1 MKQTGKQIGI
11 VELLEWAYRHE
22 LPKAE
27 RPGDGMSASASSS
40 WGMVA
45 SYGVLGTVIDAQI
58 NRFGVVPVGMDEGDP
73 HPDAMAVAA
82 AVGGLA
88 SSRVSISEEWTPFP
102 DWVDADGLVEHAVAR
117 IRPRLAS
124 MRGEEIQ
131 TMLIARAVLGR
142 KPVWRGDEPGRAM
155 IMHGGK
161 PAWFM
166 KAAGQDAWGNPVER
180 EVDGYNYRSCRPRA
194 GAYRKY
200 RLTDDVAGLAIDRF
214 RRTVWA
220 LAVRHVAQHV
230 AGQLS
235 SHQLSA
241 EVPTLAPWAAVAG
254 LAGRGDP
261 PHAVSLFS

>member
-27 RPGDGMSASASSS
+27 RAGAGMSASVASS
-40 WGMVA
+40 WGLV
-45 SYGVLGTVIDAQI
+45 YNLGILGTVIDAPT
-58 NRFGVVPVGMDEGDP
+58 NGYGVVPVSFDEGDP
-73 HPDAMAVAA
+73 HPDAVIVGEAVAA
-82 AVGGLA
+82 L
-88 SSRVSISEEWTPFP
+88 SSLGVWISDGWSPFP
-102 DWVDADGLVEHAVAR
+102 EWADTDGLVAETVAR
-117 IRPRLAS
+117 IRPRLAAIT
-124 MRGEEIQ
+124 GQEIQ

-142 KPVWRGDEPGRAM
+142 KPDWRGEEPGRAM
-155 IMHGGK
+155 ITRGGK

-166 KAAGQDAWGNPVER
+166 KMAGKDAYGNPVER
-180 EVDGYNYRSCRPRA
+180 EVDGFNPRSQRPKP

-200 RLTDDVAGLAIDRF
+200 RLTDDVEGLAIDRF

-220 LAVRHVAQHV
+220 LAVRHVARYV
-230 AGQLS
+230 AAWLS
-235 SHQLSA
+235 SHQLTA

-254 LAGRGDP
+254 LEGQGDP

>member
-1 MKQTGKQIGI
+1 MKQIGI

-27 RPGDGMSASASSS
+27 RPGCGMSVSAASS

-45 SYGVLGTVIDAQI
+45 NYGELGTVIDAQI

-73 HPDAMAVAA
+73 HPDALLVAA
-82 AVGGLA
+82 AVAGLA
-88 SSRVSISEEWTPFP
+88 SSRVSISGEWTPFP

-117 IRPRLAS
+117 IRPRCAA

-131 TMLIARAVLGR
+131 TMLIARAVLGGR
-142 KPVWRGDEPGRAM
+142 PQWRGDEPGRAM
-155 IMHGGK
+155 ITRGGK

-166 KAAGQDAWGNPVER
+166 KEGGKDAYGNPVER
-180 EVDGYNYRSCRPRA
+180 EVDGFNPRSRRPRM

-200 RLTDDVAGLAIDRF
+200 RLTGDVAGLAIDRF

-220 LAVRHVAQHV
+220 LAVRHVGRALDGRLGAHE
-230 AGQLS
+230 LTY
-235 SHQLSA
+235 
-241 EVPTLAPWAAVAG
+241 EVPTLAPWAVVAG
-254 LAGRGDP
+254 LTGPAYP